1 MKIKTE
7 RFEEVEIDEK
17 KIITLFG
24 GIIGFEN
31 YHRFVI
37 LDFLENSPFRW
48 LQSVKEPSLAFVIC
62 DPWNFFK
69 DYELETTRDCRQELE
84 IESDDDIMVLSIAT
98 VPQKITGTT
107 VNLLSPIIVNQKK
120 MIGKQI
126 ILYNSGYKPRHK
138 IFREIKLK
146 VKETETKKLNKV
158 KAD

>member
-7 RFEEVEIDEK
+7 KFEEIEIDEK
-17 KIITLFG
+17 KIITLFD

-48 LQSVKEPSLAFVIC
+48 LQSVKEPSLAFIIC

-69 DYELETTRDCRQELE
+69 DYELETTKDCRQELE
-84 IESDDDIMVLSIAT
+84 IEGDDDIMVLSIAT
-98 VPQKITGTT
+98 IPQKITGTT

-146 VKETETKKLNKV
+146 AKETETKKLNKV

>member
-17 KIITLFG
+17 KIITLFN

-37 LDFLENSPFRW
+37 LDFMEDSPFRW

-62 DPWNFFK
+62 DPWDFFNDYNLEMSK
-69 DYELETTRDCRQELE
+69 DSRHELE
-84 IESDDDIMVLSIAT
+84 IENDDDVMVLSIAT
-98 VPQKITGTT
+98 IPQKITGVTL
-107 VNLLSPIIVNQKK
+107 NLLSPIIVNQKK

-126 ILYNSGYKPRHK
+126 ILYDSGYKPRHR
-138 IFREIKLK
+138 IFQAIKLK
-146 VKETETKKLNKV
+146 KNRQDKNRLKKV
-158 KAD
+158 KAE